1 MTERTGT
8 ADRGRAPSS
17 LLERLARRRVAIGF
31 VSAALALWLARPTPS
46 SLTAGAAVALVGEL
60 LRVWA
65 SGHLHKSS
73 EVTASGPYRWFAHP
87 LYVGSSILGAGFATA
102 SDSILVAA
110 IAALYLG
117 VTLTAA
123 VRTEEARLRDRFGD
137 RYDTYRRGAGDAQ
150 SSARPFSVAQVF
162 VNREHRAMAGVVLV
176 WLLLL
181 AKATYNGA
189 FG

>member
-1 MTERTGT
+1 V
-8 ADRGRAPSS
+8 ADPS
-17 LLERLARRRVAIGF
+17 LLERLARRRVALGF
-31 VSAALALWLARPTPS
+31 VSGAVALWLARPTPS

-60 LRVWA
+60 LRIWA
-65 SGHLHKSS
+65 AGHLHKSS

-87 LYVGSSILGAGFATA
+87 LYVGSSILGVGFAIA
-102 SDSILVAA
+102 SSSVLVAA
-110 IAALYLG
+110 LVVLYLG

-137 RYDTYRRGAGDAQ
+137 RYDKYRGGRGHAET
-150 SSARPFSVAQVF
+150 SSRPFSVAQVL